1 MREKRNKRLAAFLK
15 TQQAEYP
22 PELQS
27 IIGRA
32 IRWADNNPGGE
43 VISTQTTQRVRTAL
57 KCLASS
63 NNSEIKANTD
73 AIRILA
79 RSTLYLI
86 DMERRKRPIRK
97 PIALSFWD

>member
-1 MREKRNKRLAAFLK
+1 MEKRNKRLAAFLK
-15 TQQAEYP
+15 TQRVEYP

-27 IIGRA
+27 LIGRA
-32 IRWADNNPGGE
+32 IRWADSNPGGE

-57 KCLASS
+57 KCLAHS